1 MHLRKKRFFKIIKL
15 FLLSFF
21 ISFLLLHNNI
31 FADSNERD
39 NSEATPPSAIQS
51 GEGNNVKDGV
61 EKEKKEGT
69 STEGQTIPIEKDKA
83 SQNKT
88 LSELSTKFTITQL
101 DDLDAKKQEL
111 NNKIIDKVLEK
122 NPNLS
127 NVDKT
132 KFEIQPV
139 DSTLRNS
146 KIKVKHQDFTG
157 EVIVTFTKIT
167 VRRNNET
174 IQFIIEFDT
183 TTGKPVKTINY
194 RSDGTIDFISEFDR
208 NNGEIVKETHY
219 QEDGKTINYV
229 SEYDQTTGEIV
240 KEIHYQKDGTTIKFI
255 AEFDQATGNVFKA
268 TIYQSDGKTID
279 VIKEFDSN
287 TKDNLVKEIYYQE
300 DGTTIKF
307 IAEFDQATGNV
318 FKITTYRSDGIKKY
332 FIVEFDPTTD
342 KIVKGIKYQENGE
355 TIDFINEFD
364 RTTGKKIKETSYK
377 KDGTTLD
384 SIIEFDPQTETPI
397 RTTHY
402 KDNGEFDFVEDHGLT
417 PQEQTN
423 SSNLELVETTT
434 LLNILTNKNT
444 ITIDEENTE
453 KAKAAILVNNPSLEN
468 DKTLNVEFVE
478 GQNFVVVSSR
488 TNSGEVKVPYQIAS
502 PPTSGT
508 NTLTDEKPKENQ
520 TPTTQETQLVQPT
533 SGTNTSTPTP
543 TTQAENSSLI
553 WLWWTLVIVLTLLN
567 LGFGY
572 YYFQKVKKS

>member
-15 FLLSFF
+15 SLLSFF

-122 NPNLS
+122 NLNLS

-174 IQFIIEFDT
+174 IESIIEFNEV
-183 TTGKPVKTINY
+183 TGNAVKTTWFKP
-194 RSDGTIDFISEFDR
+194 DGTP
-208 NNGEIVKETHY
+208 
-219 QEDGKTINYV
+219 Q
-229 SEYDQTTGEIV
+229 
-240 KEIHYQKDGTTIKFI
+240 TIKFI

-268 TIYQSDGKTID
+268 TIYQSDGKKID
-279 VIKEFDSN
+279 FIKEFDSN
-287 TKDNLVKEIYYQE
+287 TEDNLVKEIYYQE
-300 DGTTIKF
+300 
-307 IAEFDQATGNV
+307 
-318 FKITTYRSDGIKKY
+318 
-332 FIVEFDPTTD
+332 
-342 KIVKGIKYQENGE
+342 
-355 TIDFINEFD
+355 
-364 RTTGKKIKETSYK
+364 
-377 KDGTTLD
+377 DGTTLD

-488 TNSGEVKVPYQIAS
+488 TNSGEVEVPYQIAS

-553 WLWWTLVIVLTLLN
+553 WLWWTLVIILTLLN

>member
-15 FLLSFF
+15 SLLSFF

-122 NPNLS
+122 NLNLS

-174 IQFIIEFDT
+174 IESIIEFNEV
-183 TTGKPVKTINY
+183 TGNAVKTTWFKP
-194 RSDGTIDFISEFDR
+194 DGTP
-208 NNGEIVKETHY
+208 
-219 QEDGKTINYV
+219 Q
-229 SEYDQTTGEIV
+229 
-240 KEIHYQKDGTTIKFI
+240 TIKFI

-268 TIYQSDGKTID
+268 TIYQSDGKKID
-279 VIKEFDSN
+279 FIKEFDSN
-287 TKDNLVKEIYYQE
+287 TEDNLVKEIYYQE
-300 DGTTIKF
+300 DGTTIDCVV
-307 IAEFDQATGNV
+307 EFDQATGNV
-318 FKITTYRSDGIKKY
+318 FKATIYQSDGKK
-332 FIVEFDPTTD
+332 
-342 KIVKGIKYQENGE
+342 
-355 TIDFINEFD
+355 IDFIKEFD
-364 RTTGKKIKETSYK
+364 SNTEDNLVKEIYYQE
-377 KDGTTLD
+377 DGTTLD

-488 TNSGEVKVPYQIAS
+488 TNSGEVEVPYQIAS

-543 TTQAENSSLI
+543 TTQETQLVQPTSGTNTSTPTPTTQAENSSLI
-553 WLWWTLVIVLTLLN
+553 WLWWTLVIILTLLN